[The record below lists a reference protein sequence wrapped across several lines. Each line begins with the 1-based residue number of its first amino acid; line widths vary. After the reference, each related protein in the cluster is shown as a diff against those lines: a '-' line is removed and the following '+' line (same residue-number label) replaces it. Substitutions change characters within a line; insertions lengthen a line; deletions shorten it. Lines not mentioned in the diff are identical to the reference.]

1 MVKEIYQF
9 PSILTSR
16 KRESHGEGDLPTS
29 FYLTCRKWDGQ
40 LNSVHLTGGSKK
52 TPFSSTLPQA
62 VGKIYE
68 IFNRPIRAFI
78 YLLLQLI
85 VILSVMF

>member
-9 PSILTSR
+9 PST
-16 KRESHGEGDLPTS
+16 DLPQAGRAPKQRARNRQ
-29 FYLTCRKWDGQ
+29 F
-40 LNSVHLTGGSKK
+40 KK

-62 VGKIYE
+62 VGKIYQT
-68 IFNRPIRAFI
+68 FNRPIRAFI
-78 YLLLQLI
+78 HLLLQLI